1 MVFQA
6 NLLKGKTA
14 LITGGGSGI
23 GRGMALALA
32 AHGCNVA
39 IIGRRAERLEVA
51 ADEIRAHGVQAAA
64 LPADVRDPA
73 AVEQA
78 VEQAAALAGRLDILV
93 NNAAGNFLCL
103 AEDLSPNGFGTVVD
117 IDLKGSFHASKAA
130 LPHLKA
136 RGGVVLN
143 ISSTLQYFGT
153 AAQLHVSAAKAGVD
167 ALTRVLAVEWGRY
180 GVRVNGIAPG
190 PVAETEGR
198 APAAGR
204 PGEGNRRG
212 QHAARAPGQHR
223 RRLKR
228 GAIHLL
234 GRRGVRHRGHAG
246 GGWRAVACI
255 ERHDRSVGG
264 QRGTGRGMTPL
275 ARANGVRLR

>member
-1 MVFQA
+1 MFQPD
-6 NLLKGKTA
+6 LLKGKTA

-23 GRGMALALA
+23 GRGIGLALA

-39 IIGRRAERLEVA
+39 IIGRRAERLDA
-51 ADEIRAHGVQAAA
+51 AAKEIRARGVQAAA
-64 LPADVRDPA
+64 IPADVRDPA

-93 NNAAGNFLCL
+93 NNAAGNFLCR
-103 AEDLSPNGFGTVVD
+103 AEDLSPNGFGAVVD
-117 IDLKGSFHASKAA
+117 IDLKGTFHASKAA
-130 LPHLKA
+130 LPHLKT

-190 PVAETEGR
+190 PVADTEGVRRLLVGR
-198 APAAGR
+198 AMDTAVASTPLGRLGSIEDVCNAALFICSDAAAFVSGVTLVVDGGLWLASNGMTEAWAASMAVR
-204 PGEGNRRG
+204 GETPRRTETG
-212 QHAARAPGQHR
+212 QAPG
-223 RRLKR
+223 
-228 GAIHLL
+228 
-234 GRRGVRHRGHAG
+234 
-246 GGWRAVACI
+246 
-255 ERHDRSVGG
+255 
-264 QRGTGRGMTPL
+264 
-275 ARANGVRLR
+275 